1 MASSLVCMVHRTSEN
16 TKKKITLGHWENNLE
31 LLNGLHVK
39 WIHKSWINCKRLQ
52 VIFLVSGGQTR
63 QNLIVLD
70 AVVLKNKAVQKEITH
85 KGNQS
90 WCRKREGGESFET
103 NKIYKY
109 IHIFYESVNGQHA
122 FWRARE
128 KKITKNLFVIS
139 LLFLMCV
146 RLDENCVCVYV
157 CVCASAWQARRK
169 KKKSAALYICYD
181 KMCKCAPVSFLSDP
195 TLAFSGLSCAPLCIN
210 LDQMSSL
217 CRQ

>member
-1 MASSLVCMVHRTSEN
+1 MKIQ
-16 TKKKITLGHWENNLE
+16 KKKITLGHWENNLE
-31 LLNGLHVK
+31 HLNGLHVK

-128 KKITKNLFVIS
+128 KKTTKNLLYRCCSWCACVSMKIVYVCTYV
-139 LLFLMCV
+139 CV
-146 RLDENCVCVYV
+146 RLRD
-157 CVCASAWQARRK
+157 RRDVK